1 VLVGGE
7 VSGGCRGE
15 RLGVVEDLAVHSC
28 LVVGRVLGLVGH
40 GADGCARFHSCFSVI
55 IF

>member
-1 VLVGGE
+1 VLGGE

-15 RLGVVEDLAVHSC
+15 GLGVVEDLAVHSC
-28 LVVGRVLGLVGH
+28 LVGGGVLGLVGYR
-40 GADGCARFHSCFSVI
+40 ADGCARFHGCFSVI